1 MEPPTNQ
8 RHEPGDEHGQGNGN
22 HHPRYGGNTQ
32 KMVEADINGK
42 KEDNTMED
50 GAKPQTGVN
59 KTPNLINVIA
69 SRTLEIRKLGLKLSR
84 PHQ

>member
-1 MEPPTNQ
+1 
-8 RHEPGDEHGQGNGN
+8 
-22 HHPRYGGNTQ
+22 
-32 KMVEADINGK
+32 MVEADINDK

-69 SRTLEIRKLGLKLSR
+69 SRALEMRKLGLKLSR
-84 PHQ
+84 LHQ

>member
-1 MEPPTNQ
+1 MDEEMATATQATEETHKKRKHPAKTNPA
-8 RHEPGDEHGQGNGN
+8 E
-22 HHPRYGGNTQ
+22 
-32 KMVEADINGK
+32 KMVEADINNK
-42 KEDNTMED
+42 KQDNTMED

-84 PHQ
+84 LHQ